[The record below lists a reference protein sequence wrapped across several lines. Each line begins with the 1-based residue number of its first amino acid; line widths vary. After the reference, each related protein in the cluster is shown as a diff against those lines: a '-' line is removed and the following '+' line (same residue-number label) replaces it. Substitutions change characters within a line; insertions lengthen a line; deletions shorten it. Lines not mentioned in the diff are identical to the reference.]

1 MANALPRPAD
11 HDISPGDR
19 PMSTFA
25 HAVRRF
31 VRDEAG
37 ASMAEYALL
46 IAVIALV
53 AVAGAKTLGTSLND
67 KFSATATK
75 ITTP

>member
-1 MANALPRPAD
+1 
-11 HDISPGDR
+11 
-19 PMSTFA
+19 MSKFA
-25 HAVRRF
+25 SAVRRF

-53 AVAGAKTLGTSLND
+53 AVAGAKSLGNNLNT
-67 KFSATATK
+67 KLNGAATTIAT
-75 ITTP
+75 P

>member
-1 MANALPRPAD
+1 
-11 HDISPGDR
+11 
-19 PMSTFA
+19 MSTFVA
-25 HAVRRF
+25 VVRRF

-53 AVAGAKTLGTSLND
+53 AVAGAKTLGTNLNT
-67 KFSATATK
+67 KLSGAATTIAN
-75 ITTP
+75 P

>member
-1 MANALPRPAD
+1 
-11 HDISPGDR
+11 
-19 PMSTFA
+19 MSTFA
-25 HAVRRF
+25 TAVRRF
-31 VRDEAG
+31 VRDETG

-53 AVAGAKTLGTSLND
+53 AVAGAKTLGNSLSN
-67 KFSATATK
+67 KMSSAATT